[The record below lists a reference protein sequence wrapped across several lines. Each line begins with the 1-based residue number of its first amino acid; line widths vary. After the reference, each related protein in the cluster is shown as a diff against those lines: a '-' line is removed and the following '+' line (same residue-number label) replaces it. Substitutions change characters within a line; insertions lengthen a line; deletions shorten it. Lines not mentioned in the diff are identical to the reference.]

1 MKNWKFDLFTFKQNL
16 TLDQLE
22 ISSVLEKHISR
33 FDKFSE
39 KGLTESL
46 KYNLKAYSYDT
57 DVNRLIESLDEEIEA
72 HSLVYDLKDLYK
84 RVSDQDTGM
93 LYRDPLRKIL
103 ETIQL
108 EDDSARMSAI
118 VNDLMMFDWV
128 KEIKMFVESL
138 TSDPVDQKNLT
149 SGGAKCSKVYSVAEE
164 VDGGHIAFICDR
176 WFLLNDKEV
185 KQVMLTD
192 YITDK
197 EKVGILEKLAV
208 VLKMSEFEGE
218 NIELPI
224 DDNITIT
231 ISIDGKISINGDV
244 IDNETSVE
252 DLFNSPIIPYLKK
265 NNYVL
270 VKNLIENISKI
281 IELDFVCR
289 VTSLRKPQTEIYA
302 FNYKE
307 NMYLYSVDKR
317 TGSSFFEYDTVMQLI
332 QDVQREMGYDIKD
345 FFENKL
351 SKEMK
356 QYKKL
361 EDKEQNIEMKIKEVT
376 ESIDML
382 KDNAELMKESA
393 ELKSAFDNLLI
404 HKHDLTKQLNT
415 IKDEKAQDRK
425 RQN

>member
-1 MKNWKFDLFTFKQNL
+1 
-16 TLDQLE
+16 
-22 ISSVLEKHISR
+22 
-33 FDKFSE
+33 
-39 KGLTESL
+39 
-46 KYNLKAYSYDT
+46 
-57 DVNRLIESLDEEIEA
+57 
-72 HSLVYDLKDLYK
+72 LKDLYK